1 MNNNFDALYDG
12 DVLESIKTLRTNLEF
27 AGMDKP
33 IRSISITSTQPS
45 EGKTTVS
52 LLLGMAMGE
61 ASKKTLIVENDF
73 RHPQIAKRIEKRMPL
88 GITDLLTDKNTLDEV
103 VYETEF
109 NNLYMLNVGRRIANP
124 VEVLGSNKYLRI
136 MEEVKEKFDFV
147 IFDTPPMGLFID
159 GAIIASKVDGVL
171 LVINS
176 GSTPANDIKETV
188 DQLEKAKANI
198 LGVVLNAVTRENGY
212 HKSSYYR
219 YRYMN
224 KDKEGST
231 NI

>member
-1 MNNNFDALYDG
+1 MPGTTDYLMGFPEADFIFGERNICIVNN
-12 DVLESIKTLRTNLEF
+12 ETSIAF
-27 AGMDKP
+27 
-33 IRSISITSTQPS
+33 
-45 EGKTTVS
+45 
-52 LLLGMAMGE
+52 
-61 ASKKTLIVENDF
+61 
-73 RHPQIAKRIEKRMPL
+73 
-88 GITDLLTDKNTLDEV
+88 
-103 VYETEF
+103 
-109 NNLYMLNVGRRIANP
+109 
-124 VEVLGSNKYLRI
+124 
-136 MEEVKEKFDFV
+136 KEKFDFV

-231 NI
+231 NR